1 MHRSKVLI
9 FLVIKLI
16 CCSLAFFIKP
26 DNKHYVQFSGLA
38 IMTLLFEVSI
48 RIKLSFAMKHAHTLT
63 PGNH

>member
-16 CCSLAFFIKP
+16 CCPLAFFIKP

-38 IMTLLFEVSI
+38 IMTLLKYQLE
-48 RIKLSFAMKHAHTLT
+48 
-63 PGNH
+63 